1 MKKFRYNNPI
11 FIISAILFG
20 IYIPTHIIILYTGA
34 YTCDEGNY
42 LYSSTLAIKGQIPYK
57 DFAFWQPP
65 AMLYVYG
72 IISAVFG
79 HSLTVAR
86 WFSFLFGFAALILM
100 SLIVLKKG
108 NKHSL
113 ILLLILMS
121 LNLSYS
127 FDTTNVKTQ
136 SLSIFIYTLALYCA
150 VCGKSWKVKY
160 ILSSLIMALSVGVRA
175 AMLPAVVLFP
185 FYLYFESGRNKK
197 YLKLSLAFVFGTM
210 LTGFALFYIMSDT
223 KLMFGLWGF
232 FKLTTTHV
240 SVFEAWYLKEL
251 IGNQLVCYSLFLGIL
266 TFLVYTV
273 IADKAGKKSEI
284 LNSKS
289 ETNANAQNQKF
300 QTDSTRH
307 SPLDPLKWISENPF
321 ESYCLLAYLGITL
334 IHFTAPVKY
343 PTHQTTNMPLMAMFI
358 ALTAGRFLEKTEIR
372 KAAAGLIILVMFSLG
387 SLVFQVY
394 PVDRSGGKFPLAEI
408 KQIAESIKPYMGKN
422 GKIFTFETIIAYEG
436 GYELL
441 SGLTIGV
448 ENHFGG
454 FGMSTEDC
462 KKYKGVDNSI
472 IKSYF
477 ENKEAD
483 VLIMQQREIH
493 FIKRDKSGVSMDE
506 LMQTLHANY
515 EKIVEFDKFGQ
526 FKQKTFCFA
535 KKNR

>member
-1 MKKFRYNNPI
+1 MVKLKYKNPV
-11 FIISAILFG
+11 FIISAILIG
-20 IYIPTHIIILYTGA
+20 IYILTHVLILYTGR

-42 LYSSTLAIKGQIPYK
+42 LYSSTLAIKGQVPYK

-79 HSLTVAR
+79 HSLAVAR
-86 WFSFLFGFAALILM
+86 WFSFLFGLAALILM
-100 SLIVLKKG
+100 SLIVFKKG

-113 ILLLILMS
+113 ILLLILIS

-136 SLSIFIYTLALYCA
+136 SLSIFVYTLALYCA

-160 ILSSLIMALSVGVRA
+160 ILSSLIMALSVGVRTT
-175 AMLPAVVLFP
+175 MLPAVILFP

-197 YLKLSLAFVFGTM
+197 YLKLSLASVFGTM
-210 LTGFALFYIMSDT
+210 VAGFAFFYIISGT
-223 KLMFGLWGF
+223 KVLFGLWGF
-232 FKLTTTHV
+232 FRLTTTHV
-240 SVFEAWYLKEL
+240 SVFDAWYFKDLL
-251 IGNQLVCYSLFLGIL
+251 GNQFVCYSLFVGV
-266 TFLVYTV
+266 LVYLLY
-273 IADKAGKKSEI
+273 IAITNRKFQI
-284 LNSKS
+284 LNSN
-289 ETNANAQNQKF
+289 EIP
-300 QTDSTRH
+300 H
-307 SPLDPLKWISENPF
+307 SDTPHSAIRVTHLLEHYPLEF
-321 ESYCLLAYLGITL
+321 YCLAAYLCITL
-334 IHFTAPVKY
+334 IHFTAPIKY
-343 PTHQTTNMPLMAMFI
+343 PTHQTTNMPLMVMFI
-358 ALTAGRFLEKTEIR
+358 ALTAGRFLAKVELR
-372 KAAAGLIILVMFSLG
+372 KAVAGYIVVILLSLG
-387 SLVFQVY
+387 SMVFQEY

-408 KQIAESIKPYMGKN
+408 KQMAKVLKPYVGEN
-422 GKIFTFETIIAYEG
+422 GEIFTFDTIIAYEG
-436 GYELL
+436 GYKLL
-441 SGLTIGV
+441 PGLTIGV

-462 KKYKGVDNSI
+462 RKYKGVDNSI

-477 ENKEAD
+477 ENREAD
-483 VLIMQQREIH
+483 VLIMQQREIY
-493 FIKRDKSGVSMDE
+493 FIKKDQSGVSMDE

>member
-1 MKKFRYNNPI
+1 MLKFRYNNPI
-11 FIISAILFG
+11 FIISAILIS
-20 IYIPTHIIILYTGA
+20 IYILTHILILYTGR

-42 LYSSTLAIKGQIPYK
+42 LYSSTLAIKGQVPYK

-79 HSLTVAR
+79 NSLAVAR
-86 WFSFLFGFAALILM
+86 WFSFLFGFAALIFM

-108 NKHSL
+108 NRHSL
-113 ILLLILMS
+113 VLLLILMS

-136 SLSIFIYTLALYCA
+136 SLSIFVYTLALYCA
-150 VCGKSWKVKY
+150 VCGKSLKVQY

-175 AMLPAVVLFP
+175 AMLPVVILFP
-185 FYLYFESGRNKK
+185 FYLYFESRRNKK
-197 YLKLSLAFVFGTM
+197 YLKLSLASVFGTM
-210 LTGFALFYIMSDT
+210 LAGFALFYIISST
-223 KLMFGLWGF
+223 KVIFGLWGF
-232 FKLTTTHV
+232 FRLTTTHV
-240 SVFEAWYLKEL
+240 SVFEAWYFKDLL
-251 IGNQLVCYSLFLGIL
+251 GNQLVCYSLFAGA
-266 TFLVYTV
+266 LVYLLY
-273 IADKAGKKSEI
+273 IAITNRKSQI

-289 ETNANAQNQKF
+289 ETED
-300 QTDSTRH
+300 TPH
-307 SPLDPLKWISENPF
+307 SDTPHSESRISHLLKHYPL

-334 IHFTAPVKY
+334 IHFTAPIKY
-343 PTHQTTNMPLMAMFI
+343 PTHQTTNMPLMVMFI
-358 ALTAGRFLEKTEIR
+358 ALTAGRFLAKVELR
-372 KAAAGLIILVMFSLG
+372 KAVAGYIVLIMLSLG
-387 SLVFQVY
+387 SMVFQEY
-394 PVDRSGGKFPLAEI
+394 PVDRSGGKFPITEI
-408 KQIAESIKPYMGKN
+408 KQMAKVLKPYVGEN
-422 GKIFTFETIIAYEG
+422 GKIFTFDTIIAYEG

-441 SGLTIGV
+441 PGLTIGV

-477 ENKEAD
+477 ENREAD
-483 VLIMQQREIH
+483 VLIMQQREIY
-493 FIKRDKSGVSMDE
+493 FIKKDESGVSMDE
-506 LMQTLHANY
+506 LMQALHANY